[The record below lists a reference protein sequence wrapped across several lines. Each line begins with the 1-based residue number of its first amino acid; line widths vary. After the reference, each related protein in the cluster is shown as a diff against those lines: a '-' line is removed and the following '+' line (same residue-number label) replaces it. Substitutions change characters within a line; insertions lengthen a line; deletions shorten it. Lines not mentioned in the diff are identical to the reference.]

1 MEKAKANGAVTAKTD
16 KLPAM
21 NMENLEK
28 FAGTGLDT
36 ITTDDIATPRLKV
49 LAQMSPELEEIDG
62 AKAGMICNSVSKK
75 IYSGQDGISV
85 VVCGYDKVW
94 LEWQDRGK
102 GSSAPVNIFS
112 PVDKPTNAVRGDDG
126 KFRLE
131 SGNYLEECA
140 NFYCLLLNGG
150 VAPEPAIIS
159 MKATQLKAARSW
171 AYSLKNEFIQ
181 NPKTKKLFLA
191 PSWYRMYTLTTTKQ
205 SNDKGS
211 WYGWVVNKGDFLN
224 SEDTFDMAANFNE
237 SVRKGI
243 VKPKY
248 DDEVDSS
255 SSDQDTPF

>member
-1 MEKAKANGAVTAKTD
+1 MEKTKANGAVTAKTD

-49 LAQMSPELEEIDG
+49 LAQMSPELEEIEG

>member
-1 MEKAKANGAVTAKTD
+1 MTNNKANGAVTTKAD

-191 PSWYRMYTLTTTKQ
+191 PSWYRIYTLTTTKQ

-248 DDEVDSS
+248 DDEVETSNASGDI
-255 SSDQDTPF
+255 PF

>member
-1 MEKAKANGAVTAKTD
+1 MTNQKSNGAVTAKAD

-94 LEWQDRGK
+94 WEWQDRGK

-191 PSWYRMYTLTTTKQ
+191 PSWYRIYTLPTTKQ

-248 DDEVDSS
+248 DDEVESS

>member
-1 MEKAKANGAVTAKTD
+1 MEKTKANGAVTAKTD

-248 DDEVDSS
+248 DDEVDTSRS
-255 SSDQDTPF
+255 

>member
-1 MEKAKANGAVTAKTD
+1 MTNQKSNGAVTAKADT
-16 KLPAM
+16 LPAM

-112 PVDKPTNAVRGDDG
+112 PVDKPTNAVRADDG

-191 PSWYRMYTLTTTKQ
+191 PSWYRIYTLTTTKQ

-248 DDEVDSS
+248 DDEVESS

>member
-1 MEKAKANGAVTAKTD
+1 MEKTKANGAVTAKTD

-131 SGNYLEECA
+131 RGNYLEECA

-255 SSDQDTPF
+255 SSDQDTPL

>member
-1 MEKAKANGAVTAKTD
+1 MTNQKSNGAVTAKAD

-191 PSWYRMYTLTTTKQ
+191 PSWYRIYTLTTTKQ
-205 SNDKGS
+205 SNDKGN

-248 DDEVDSS
+248 DDEVESS

>member
-1 MEKAKANGAVTAKTD
+1 MEKTKANGAVTAKTD

-255 SSDQDTPF
+255 SS

>member
-1 MEKAKANGAVTAKTD
+1 MTNQKSNGAVNAKAD

-36 ITTDDIATPRLKV
+36 ITTDDLATPRLKV

-94 LEWQDRGK
+94 LECQDRGK

-150 VAPEPAIIS
+150 VAQEPAIIS

-191 PSWYRMYTLTTTKQ
+191 PSWYRIYTLTTTKQ

-248 DDEVDSS
+248 DDEVESS

>member
-1 MEKAKANGAVTAKTD
+1 MSNTKANGAVTTKTE

-21 NMENLEK
+21 NFENLEQ

-49 LAQMSPELEEIDG
+49 LAQMSPELEEIEG
-62 AKAGMICNSVSKK
+62 AKAGMILNSVSKK
-75 IYSGQDGISV
+75 AYSGSDGINV
-85 VVCGYDKVW
+85 VVCGFEKVW
-94 LEWQDRGK
+94 LEWTDRGK
-102 GSSAPVNIFS
+102 GASAPVNIFS
-112 PVDKPTNAVRGDDG
+112 AKDKPSNAVRGDDG

-131 SGNYLEECA
+131 NGNYLEECA
-140 NFYCLLLNGG
+140 NFYVLLLNGG

-159 MKATQLKAARSW
+159 MKATQLKAARTW

-191 PSWYRMYTLTTTKQ
+191 PSWYRVYNLTTIKQ
-205 SNDKGS
+205 QNDKGS
-211 WYGWVVNKGDFLN
+211 WYGWVVNKGDFLE
-224 SEDTFDMAANFNE
+224 SEATFDMAANFNE

-248 DDEVDSS
+248 DDEAESS
-255 SSDQDTPF
+255 SGSEDIPF

>member
-1 MEKAKANGAVTAKTD
+1 MTNAKANGAVTTKAE

-49 LAQMSPELEEIDG
+49 LAQMSPELEEIEG
-62 AKAGMICNSVSKK
+62 AKAGMILNSVSKK
-75 IYSGQDGISV
+75 VYPGQEGIKV
-85 VVCGYDKVW
+85 VVCGYEKVW

-112 PVDKPTNAVRGDDG
+112 AKDKPTNAVRGDDG

-140 NFYCLLLNGG
+140 NFYVLLLNGG

-181 NPKTKKLFLA
+181 NPTSKKLFLA
-191 PSWYRMYTLTTTKQ
+191 PSWYRIYELTTTKQ

-211 WYGWVVNKGDFLN
+211 WYGWVVNKGEFLN
-224 SEDTFDMAANFNE
+224 KEDTFDMAANFNE

-248 DDEVDSS
+248 DDEVESS

>member
-1 MEKAKANGAVTAKTD
+1 MEKTKANGAITAKTD

>member
-1 MEKAKANGAVTAKTD
+1 MTNQKSNGAVTAKTD

-62 AKAGMICNSVSKK
+62 ARAGMICNSVSKK

-191 PSWYRMYTLTTTKQ
+191 PSWYRIYTLTTTKQ

-248 DDEVDSS
+248 DDEVESS

>member
-1 MEKAKANGAVTAKTD
+1 MTNAKANGAVTTKTE

-21 NMENLEK
+21 NMASLEK

-49 LAQMSPELEEIDG
+49 LAQMSPELEEIEG
-62 AKAGMICNSVSKK
+62 ARAGMILNSVSKK
-75 IYSGQDGISV
+75 TYPGQEGIKV
-85 VVCGYDKVW
+85 VVCGYEKVW

-112 PVDKPTNAVRGDDG
+112 AKDKPQNAVRGDDG

-140 NFYCLLLNGG
+140 NFYVLLLNGG

-181 NPKTKKLFLA
+181 NPQSKKLFLA
-191 PSWYRMYTLTTTKQ
+191 PSWYRIYELTTTKQ

-211 WYGWVVNKGDFLN
+211 WYGWVVNKGEFLN
-224 SEDTFDMAANFNE
+224 KEDTFDMAANFNE

-248 DDEVDSS
+248 DDEVETSNASGDI
-255 SSDQDTPF
+255 PF

>member
-1 MEKAKANGAVTAKTD
+1 MEKTKANGAVTAKTD

-248 DDEVDSS
+248 DDEVESS

>member
-1 MEKAKANGAVTAKTD
+1 MTNQKSNGAVTAKAD

-112 PVDKPTNAVRGDDG
+112 PVDKPPNAVRGDDG

-191 PSWYRMYTLTTTKQ
+191 PSWYRIYTLTTTKQ

-248 DDEVDSS
+248 DDEVESS